1 VKLRHHQAVWLMV
14 LVALLWSTAG
24 VVTRHLEY
32 ARAFEVTF
40 WRSLFGLLSLLVIL
54 PFFQG
59 SSVFR
64 KLRAARGALWGSGAC
79 WATMF
84 TGYMVSLTLTSV
96 GNVLVI
102 LSVGP
107 LLTAIAARVLI
118 GYRVPAR
125 TWLAIV
131 VAGSGMAYMFSSQ
144 AGSASLVGSLVALAI
159 PVAAAVNWTISQH
172 AHDQGHDLDLV
183 PAVLLGALLS
193 TLATCT
199 LAYPFHASLHDVT
212 LLGLLGVFQ
221 LAIPCV
227 LCMVCA
233 RVLHAPEIS
242 LLQLLEVI
250 FGILLAWLG
259 ANEVPTTP
267 VLLGGSLVIGA
278 LVANEWV
285 GWNAKAEA
293 AAQSR

>member
-1 VKLRHHQAVWLMV
+1 MKLRHHHAVWLMV
-14 LVALLWSTAG
+14 LVAFLWSTAG
-24 VVTRHLEY
+24 VATRHLEH
-32 ARAFEVTF
+32 ARTFEVTF
-40 WRSLFGLLSLLVIL
+40 WRALFAALSLLVIL

-59 SSVFR
+59 RAVFR
-64 KLRAARGALWGSGAC
+64 KIRHAGAALWVSGLC

-84 TGYMVSLTLTSV
+84 TAYMVAFTLTTV

-107 LLTAIAARVLI
+107 LLTALVARLVI

-125 TWLAIV
+125 TWGAIV
-131 VAGSGMAYMFSSQ
+131 VAGAGMAYMFAAQ
-144 AGSASLVGSLVALAI
+144 VGSGSLLGSLVALAI
-159 PVAAAVNWTISQH
+159 PVAAAVNWTISQN
-172 AHDQGHDLDLV
+172 AHDRGLDLDLV
-183 PAVLLGALLS
+183 PAVLLGAVLS
-193 TLATCT
+193 TLATCA
-199 LAYPFHASLHDVT
+199 LAYPFQASAHDIT

-227 LCMVCA
+227 LCMVSA

-259 ANEVPTTP
+259 ANEVPGTP
-267 VLLGGSLVIGA
+267 VLLGGSLVIAA
-278 LVANEWV
+278 LVANEWLGLRGKV
-285 GWNAKAEA
+285 AGA
-293 AAQSR
+293 AVL